1 MISNVIRSY
10 TISLMMEN
18 GCRAVMRNCV
28 IGLDSRLRRR
38 MKRKGSSIGMRCGY
52 LSSGPGRCSMLE
64 RRSKSGRSV
73 ELLHGGI
80 AAKHNHI
87 AG

>member
-1 MISNVIRSY
+1 
-10 TISLMMEN
+10 
-18 GCRAVMRNCV
+18 MRNYV
-28 IGLDSRLRRR
+28 IGVDSRLKRR